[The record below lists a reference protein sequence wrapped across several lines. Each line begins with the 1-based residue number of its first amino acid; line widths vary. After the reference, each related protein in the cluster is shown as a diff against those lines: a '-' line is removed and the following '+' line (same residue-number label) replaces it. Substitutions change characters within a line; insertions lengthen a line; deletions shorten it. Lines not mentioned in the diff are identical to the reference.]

1 MGGGVPSLIAELT
14 YHIWLIPLGYLP
26 FSGAKQRR
34 SGWVLVFGGKYWEER
49 REGKLLLECNILEKN
64 KNKRN
69 YISCHPNHIFVM
81 VTITFAHCY

>member
-1 MGGGVPSLIAELT
+1 
-14 YHIWLIPLGYLP
+14 
-26 FSGAKQRR
+26 
-34 SGWVLVFGGKYWEER
+34 VLVFGGKYWEER